1 MLYLNSLKYPHCSST
16 YNLTLTSV
24 VFEFNTISNRSVG
37 NSYLTLTSVVFELFA
52 NKSFGVIS
60 IDLTLT
66 SVVFESYAC
75 ENGQMERVHLTF
87 TSVVFECHLLPL
99 VAIYILLFNFNKCCT
114 KKAVT
119 KRISQCY
126 SFFY

>member
-1 MLYLNSLKYPHCSST
+1 MLYLNWIDFNNY
-16 YNLTLTSV
+16 TLYIQFNFNKCCIWIVTFTITSPSIGK
-24 VFEFNTISNRSVG
+24 FNFNKCCIWIVTFTITSPSIGKFNF
-37 NSYLTLTSVVFELFA
+37 NKCCIWILILNHHQQYFHYLTL
-52 NKSFGVIS
+52 
-60 IDLTLT
+60 
-66 SVVFESYAC
+66 
-75 ENGQMERVHLTF
+75 